1 MVEDPFEGAHVIVTT
16 HDEIV
21 LECPEEVAEEALRWL
36 LGHMR
41 EAEGDHRRRDRH
53 PGLRGRR
60 GRKELG
66 KLGEVGGLDLQ
77 GFRQLEARV

>member
-1 MVEDPFEGAHVIVTT
+1 MVEDPFEGVHVIVTT

-41 EAEGDHRRRDRH
+41 EAVKETIGDELATPDCVEGKV
-53 PGLRGRR
+53 GRSW
-60 GRKELG
+60 GS
-66 KLGEVGGLDLQ
+66 
-77 GFRQLEARV
+77 